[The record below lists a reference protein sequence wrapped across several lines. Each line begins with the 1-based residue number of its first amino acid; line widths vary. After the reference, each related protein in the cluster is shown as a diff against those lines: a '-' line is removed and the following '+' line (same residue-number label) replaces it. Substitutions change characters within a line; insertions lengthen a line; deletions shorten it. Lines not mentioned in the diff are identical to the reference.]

1 MQTRSFNRRLLVV
14 AAALIVAASTAPL
27 ALADFG
33 TAIAAGAQ
41 TLTSAT
47 LAAPTGLSASC
58 ANSVASLSWTA
69 TSSTYADGYDILRG
83 TTNGGPYPTSFHIT
97 GRTTTTY
104 NDLTTNGVATY
115 YYVARATKN
124 NWRSANT
131 VQITVN
137 SSNC

>member
-1 MQTRSFNRRLLVV
+1 MRTRPFSRRLLVG
-14 AAALIVAASTAPL
+14 AAALVLAATIAPL
-27 ALADFG
+27 ALAGFAS
-33 TAIAAGAQ
+33 AIAAGAQ

-47 LAAPTGLSASC
+47 LAAPTGLTATC
-58 ANSVASLSWTA
+58 ANSIASLSWTA
-69 TSSTYADGYDILRG
+69 TGSSYADGYDILRG
-83 TTNGGPYPTSFHIT
+83 TTSGGPYPTTFRIT

-104 NDLTTNGVATY
+104 NDTTTNGIATY

-131 VQITVN
+131 AQITVN